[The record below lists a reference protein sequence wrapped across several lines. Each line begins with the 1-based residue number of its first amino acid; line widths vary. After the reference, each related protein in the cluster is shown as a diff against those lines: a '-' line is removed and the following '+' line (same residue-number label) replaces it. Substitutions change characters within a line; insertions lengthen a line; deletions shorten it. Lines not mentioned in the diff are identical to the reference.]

1 MFLSDTPINYQLSFH
16 DAASPIMELIINFHN
31 YVMFYMCLIIILVSY
46 MLLSI
51 ILSFSSGQRL
61 IAHKYLIHG
70 TELEIVWTILPAVVL
85 MGIALPSFQLL
96 YLMDEV
102 VESGVTIKAIGSQ

>member
-1 MFLSDTPINYQLSFH
+1 
-16 DAASPIMELIINFHN
+16 
-31 YVMFYMCLIIILVSY
+31 

-51 ILSFSSGQRL
+51 LLSFSSTQRL

-85 MGIALPSFQLL
+85 MAIALPSFQLL